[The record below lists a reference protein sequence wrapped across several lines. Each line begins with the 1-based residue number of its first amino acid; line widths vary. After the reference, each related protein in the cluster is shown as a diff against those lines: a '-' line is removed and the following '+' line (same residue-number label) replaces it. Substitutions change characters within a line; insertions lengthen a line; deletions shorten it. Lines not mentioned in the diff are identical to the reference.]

1 MNTIVT
7 SLTPFGP
14 ESYPGGARTSRCS
27 AKAGLLND
35 VFRLARPS
43 KFITTIFCL
52 EEDFPVGEGQFV
64 CSMLNLAILKPYQ
77 GFSLTPQQS

>member
-1 MNTIVT
+1 MYALVT
-7 SLTPFGP
+7 SLTPFGA
-14 ESYPGGARTSRCS
+14 ESYPGGARTSSCS

-52 EEDFPVGEGQFV
+52 EEDFPVGEGQFL

>member
-7 SLTPFGP
+7 SLTLFGA
-14 ESYPGGARTSRCS
+14 ESYPGGARTSSCS

-43 KFITTIFCL
+43 KFITIFCL
-52 EEDFPVGEGQFV
+52 EEDFPVGEGQFL
-64 CSMLNLAILKPYQ
+64 CSMLNLVILKPYQ